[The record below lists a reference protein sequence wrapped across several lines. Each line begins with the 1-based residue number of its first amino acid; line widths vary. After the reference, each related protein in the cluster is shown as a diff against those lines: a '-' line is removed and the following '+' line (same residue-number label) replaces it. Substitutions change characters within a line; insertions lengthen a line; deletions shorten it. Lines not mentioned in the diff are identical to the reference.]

1 MLGENCEPDAE
12 FFIRCWTAGAARAAE
27 DLLDRQRMQKER
39 ERQSSPLW
47 NLSSFVPRF
56 SAEEFVRNQQT
67 RVSGRPSSQATA
79 GSFTNPTENEN
90 SGPDWDRDFDTAD
103 PLTVEGARRLLGVAA
118 SSTPAQIKIAYRHL
132 ARMYHP
138 DCLKQKSSQAQQTA
152 TSRMIAINKAYC
164 LLGNGRST
172 QPKIS

>member
-27 DLLDRQRMQKER
+27 DLWDRQRMQKER
-39 ERQSSPLW
+39 ERQSSPFW
-47 NLSSFVPRF
+47 TSSFMPRF

-67 RVSGRPSSQATA
+67 QASGRPSSQAAA
-79 GSFTNPTENEN
+79 GPFPNPPENEH
-90 SGPDWDRDFDTAD
+90 SDQDWDSDFDTAD

-118 SSTPAQIKIAYRHL
+118 SSTPAQIKGAYRHL

-164 LLGNGRST
+164 LLSNGRST

>member
-1 MLGENCEPDAE
+1 M
-12 FFIRCWTAGAARAAE
+12 
-27 DLLDRQRMQKER
+27 
-39 ERQSSPLW
+39 
-47 NLSSFVPRF
+47 
-56 SAEEFVRNQQT
+56 RNQQT
-67 RVSGRPSSQATA
+67 RASGRPSSRAAA
-79 GSFTNPTENEN
+79 GLFSNPTENEDF
-90 SGPDWDRDFDTAD
+90 GPDWDSDLDSAD
-103 PLTVEGARRLLGVAA
+103 PSTVEGARRLLGVAA
-118 SSTPAQIKIAYRHL
+118 SSTPAQIKGAYRHL